1 MCPVDG
7 CEFAPTNLLEDLIV
21 AKMRKRSRLESV
33 AYIRDRL
40 DVVSEKAKLVSQGS
54 NVTAE
59 CFGGHW
65 LALRAD
71 CFRDTTACV
80 SMVWPGGQE
89 SEDPDPNDVRVSLN
103 GEDSSPF
110 GGLILEGLGEDDT
123 DFFRDLHIQ
132 LRISYRTNETAKVL
146 AAKLGST
153 DLMRHQIV
161 DWSSQLG

>member
-1 MCPVDG
+1 MCAVDG
-7 CEFAPTNLLEDLIV
+7 CEFAPTNLLENLIV

-40 DVVSEKAKLVSQGS
+40 DVVSEKAQLVSQGS

-89 SEDPDPNDVRVSLN
+89 SEDPILDGVEPNRLPPSFHIMDQGPALLRSLTAPIRR
-103 GEDSSPF
+103 STCCRTS
-110 GGLILEGLGEDDT
+110 GLAT
-123 DFFRDLHIQ
+123 Q
-132 LRISYRTNETAKVL
+132 
-146 AAKLGST
+146 
-153 DLMRHQIV
+153 
-161 DWSSQLG
+161 